1 MLVDHET
8 GEDQIMNARRHLA
21 VFVAFVALAAAA
33 SPMRAAEEETFYKAF
48 YLQSEQRDFAAAAK
62 LFETVAASEEVSA
75 EIRQAAKQRLAEC
88 REDLAAADLASL
100 MPAESILYFQAANVG
115 AQANSILAALGLV
128 DKDGTAARSND
139 RLPLEP
145 GLSVPYDFALSPAL
159 VREIN
164 KLGGLAV
171 AITGFDD
178 RGMPRGVAALHL
190 GGSDLVRGLV
200 ETGLQIVTPSDAI
213 GDYPT
218 YRIPVEGQSL
228 WMVKTERLLVL
239 SPSKDEVVA
248 AVERIGGDGAKP
260 SLNTSETFRNAT
272 ERRGESLIFLWA
284 DSQRAAPMIDAL
296 MAKEMR
302 PEELMAARTV
312 LNPQSIESATFA
324 LGATEDGIRGQAA
337 VRFKPGHQHLLYG
350 LIRTAPI
357 GEDAL
362 RLVPA
367 EAAAVAA
374 IGLNPPAGRG
384 DKNEPAESS
393 QLALMDIGR
402 ELFAN
407 VRSISAFVMP
417 SKSELPEVGVIIY
430 AQDGSKSKDLWTR
443 LMSLPA
449 QFGAVPASAVKETE
463 IRGRK
468 ATQYAYPDAPPI
480 FVVQPNDDALVVG
493 TAGAVEASLA
503 ALDDGKSLAK
513 QEAGADLMH
522 AATPATSKAV
532 FLRGGQLLKCARP
545 NMGEHERREL
555 AAVEPLLDKLN
566 GSLTVDESEN
576 ELRVQVQVSGVPRVG
591 DILRAVGGRQAEASQ
606 TAKLEPAATP

>member
-1 MLVDHET
+1 MK
-8 GEDQIMNARRHLA
+8 ARRQVA
-21 VFVAFVALAAAA
+21 VFVALIAVFSTGV
-33 SPMRAAEEETFYKAF
+33 RVWAAEEEAFYKAC
-48 YLQSEQRDFAAAAK
+48 YLQSEERDFAAAAK
-62 LFETVAASEEVSA
+62 LFQQVAASEEVSA
-75 EIRQAAKQRLAEC
+75 EIRQAAKRRLAEC

-115 AQANSILAALGLV
+115 AQVNSIFAALGLV
-128 DKDGTAARSND
+128 DEDGTAARSNE

-164 KLGGLAV
+164 KLGGLAF

-218 YRIPVEGQSL
+218 YRIPVEDESL
-228 WMVKTERLLVL
+228 WMVKTERLLIL
-239 SPSKDEVVA
+239 SPSKDDVA
-248 AVERIGGDGAKP
+248 AAVQRIGGDGVNP
-260 SLNTSETFRNAT
+260 SLTQSESFRNAA

-284 DSQRAAPMIDAL
+284 DSQRAAPMIDSL
-296 MAKEMR
+296 MAKELR
-302 PEELMAARTV
+302 AQELIAARTV
-312 LNPQSIESATFA
+312 LNLQAIECATFA

-337 VRFKPGHQHLLYG
+337 VRFRPGHQHLLYG

-357 GEDAL
+357 GEGAL

-367 EAAAVAA
+367 DAAAVAA

-384 DKNEPAESS
+384 DKNESAGAS

-417 SKSELPEVGVIIY
+417 SKSELPDVGVIVY
-430 AQDGSKSKDLWTR
+430 AQDGSKSKNLWTR
-443 LMSLPA
+443 LMSMPA
-449 QFGAVPASAVKETE
+449 QFGAVPASAVKEAT
-463 IRGRK
+463 IRGRA

-503 ALDDGKSLAK
+503 ALDDGKSLATQAK
-513 QEAGADLMH
+513 GAGLIDG
-522 AATPATSKAV
+522 ATPATSKAV
-532 FLRGGQLLKCARP
+532 FVRGGQLLKCARP
-545 NMGEHERREL
+545 HMGEHERREL
-555 AAVEPLLDKLN
+555 AAVVPLLDKLN
-566 GSLTVDESEN
+566 GSLTVDEEEN
-576 ELRVQVQVSGVPRVG
+576 ELRLQVQVSGVPRVG
-591 DILRAVGGRQAEASQ
+591 DVLRAVGSRQDAAQQ
-606 TAKLEPAATP
+606 TARFEPPATP